1 MQVAALVFFAP
12 KRSTIDKLPSAQGLI
27 LIYERE
33 QVYECRLR
41 KSMCLHDCHP
51 HGGLRVS
58 GEDARPAVKSHREV
72 MVCPVHQLQQ
82 FPENQKLQS

>member
-1 MQVAALVFFAP
+1 MQVAALVFFASE
-12 KRSTIDKLPSAQGLI
+12 RSTIGKLPSPPGLI

-33 QVYECRLR
+33 QAYESRLR

-72 MVCPVHQLQQ
+72 MVCPVHQLHKVK
-82 FPENQKLQS
+82 PTIP